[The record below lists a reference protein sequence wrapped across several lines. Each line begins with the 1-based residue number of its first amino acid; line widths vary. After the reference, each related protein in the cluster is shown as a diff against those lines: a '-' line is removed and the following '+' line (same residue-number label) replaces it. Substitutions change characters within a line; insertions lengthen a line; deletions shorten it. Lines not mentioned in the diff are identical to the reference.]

1 MASYLRAR
9 QSERWCLEGEFR
21 REGPGKR
28 VWSRE
33 DSRSRGTWLSGTRG
47 TGLEGPGFRGAGAS
61 GRDVPRGLGL
71 GILTAEE
78 ASVHQVGLAE
88 GVFPSKGA
96 NLWRGTTCIHAP
108 YS

>member
-21 REGPGKR
+21 REGPWKR

-33 DSRSRGTWLSGTRG
+33 DYWDTWLPGTRG
-47 TGLEGPGFRGAGAS
+47 TGWEGPGFRGAGAS
-61 GRDVPRGLGL
+61 GRNMPRGLGL
-71 GILTAEE
+71 GTLTAEE
-78 ASVHQVGLAE
+78 ASVRQVGHAE
-88 GVFPSKGA
+88 GVFPSEGA
-96 NLWRGTTCIHAP
+96 GLWRGTACAHAF